1 MLNIMYLLEAARLR
15 GIKDRIRTIISM
27 RVLKPDDSTK
37 TLKVHTVYLC
47 DFDKT
52 KLITES

>member
-1 MLNIMYLLEAARLR
+1 MLNVMYLLEAARLQ

-37 TLKVHTVYLC
+37 TLKVHAVYLC

>member
-15 GIKDRIRTIISM
+15 RIKDRIRTIISM
-27 RVLKPDDSTK
+27 RVLRPDDSTK
-37 TLKVHTVYLC
+37 TLQVHTVYLC